1 MATTYT
7 VKSGDTLWKIVQKY
21 KSILGSDISAAIN
34 KVARL
39 NNISNPNLIQVGQVL
54 KIDGT
59 VTEKKTTSNKATV
72 DVFGLVDDT
81 NRQMFASWSWSKS
94 DVENYEIH
102 WWYQVELESG
112 KKVGILGSDT
122 TTTVK
127 HATYTA
133 PDNAIKVTFQVK
145 PVAKKKTVNGK
156 ETTPWTAEWSTDK
169 SHTFVD
175 PPTTPT
181 GLTVELDELKLT
193 ARVDGLNTDENEPY
207 VNSITFQLWKN
218 DRDKVGTISALT
230 SQTGTASASWEVKT
244 GNKYKV
250 RCRSVNEST
259 GLESEWT
266 EWSSIYTTAPAAPA
280 DITTIRATSE
290 YEVYLEWTKV
300 ETAKTYKIEY
310 TTKKEYFDISDQVQ
324 SVTTDDDHNVRLI
337 SGLEVGKEYFFRV
350 QAVGD
355 SSDKT
360 SGWSPIKSII
370 IGEPPTA
377 PTTWSST
384 TTAIRG
390 ETVILYWVHNS
401 KDNSS
406 ETKAQLKL
414 IFPDNTEQ
422 IIEIE
427 KSQEE
432 DEKDKTSFREI
443 NTSTYTEGTTIKWQ
457 VRTAGITGAYNN
469 KEDDNFGWSVLRTID
484 VHAEPGFVKFVI
496 TDAKGDELPTTGITL
511 ESGEVLYEIESFPFR
526 FDGLPGPETQIPLG
540 YHIDIVST
548 EAYETTDNMGN
559 PKLVNAGDSVYSKY
573 FDANRQYIE
582 KVGYS
587 SYKLVVEMSAG
598 NVNLDNNITYIV
610 VATVSMNSGLNASAS
625 VAIKV
630 AWTDNLYEPN
640 AEISYD
646 PDTVTTHI
654 HPYCLND
661 NDELRT
667 DVTLSV
673 YRREFDG
680 KFTEL
685 ASGLDNLANTFITD
699 PHPALDYARY
709 RIVAT
714 TKSTGAVSYYDLPGY
729 PIGEKAVVIQWD
741 EDWSSYEGAGEG
753 IQEEP
758 AWSGSML
765 KLPYNIDV
773 SDNNKPDVSL
783 IEYIGREHPV
793 SYYGTHLGSSATWN
807 MVIEKDDEETLYALR
822 RLARWMGDVY
832 VREPSGSGYWANI
845 TVSFSQKH
853 LDLTIPV
860 TLDITRVEG
869 GV

>member
-7 VKSGDTLWKIVQKY
+7 VKSGDTLWEIVQKY
-21 KSILGSDISAAIN
+21 RSILGSNIPAAID

-59 VTEKKTTSNKATV
+59 VTEKKTASNKATV

-81 NRQMFASWSWSKS
+81 KRQMFASWSWSKS

-193 ARVDGLNTDENEPY
+193 ASVSGIDKLEVY
-207 VNSITFQLWKN
+207 SQSIQFELWKN
-218 DRDKVGTISALT
+218 DESKVT
-230 SQTGTASASWEVKT
+230 STTAVTTSTGTASASWTVEA
-244 GNKYKV
+244 GAKYKV
-250 RCRSVNEST
+250 RCRGVNESKN
-259 GLESEWT
+259 LYSEWSD
-266 EWSSIYTTAPAAPA
+266 WSSTYNTRPATPSG
-280 DITTIRATSE
+280 ITTIRAESETS
-290 YEVYLEWTKV
+290 VYLEWAAST
-300 ETAKTYKIEY
+300 TAEKYIIEY
-310 TTKKEYFDISDQVQ
+310 VTKKEYFDGSNQIQQV
-324 SVTTDDDHNVRLI
+324 SGEIKDNHYLLT
-337 SGLEVGKEYFFRV
+337 GLETGQEYFFRV
-350 QAVGD
+350 KAVNKD
-355 SSDKT
+355 SEE
-360 SGWSPIKSII
+360 SGWSPIKSIV

-384 TTAIRG
+384 TTAIVG
-390 ETVILYWVHNS
+390 EEVILYWVHNA

-406 ETKAQLKL
+406 ETKAQLEL
-414 IFPDNTEQ
+414 TVDGVTQPV
-422 IIEIE
+422 IEIK
-427 KSQEE
+427 KSTAE
-432 DEKDKTSFREI
+432 DEKDKTAFYII
-443 NTSTYTEGTTIKWQ
+443 NTSVYAEGTKLQWR
-457 VRTAGITGAYNN
+457 VRTCGITGKYNE
-469 KEDDNFGWSVLRTID
+469 KEDDNYGWSVQRTVDIYARPSLD
-484 VHAEPGFVKFVI
+484 PFCI
-496 TDAKGDELPTTGITL
+496 TDKSGNRFSSLGTTEEGL
-511 ESGEVLYEIESFPFR
+511 SRYEIESFPFY
-526 FDGLPGPETQIPLG
+526 FYGLPGPQTQIPLG
-540 YHIDIVST
+540 YHLEIISN
-548 EAYETTDNMGN
+548 EAYETVDNIGN
-559 PKLVNAGDSVYSKY
+559 PKSISVGESVYSRY
-573 FDANRQYIE
+573 FEANHQLVDE
-582 KVGYS
+582 LGYS
-587 SYKLVVEMSAG
+587 AYAMLIEMSAS
-598 NVNLDNNITYIV
+598 NVNLDNNISYTAI
-610 VATVSMNSGLNASAS
+610 ATASMDSGLTASAS
-625 VAIKV
+625 LVFTV
-630 AWTDNLYEPN
+630 AWTDELYSPN

-646 PDTVTTHI
+646 SDTVTTHI
-654 HPYCLND
+654 RPFCH
-661 NDELRT
+661 DEDENLIPGLL
-667 DVTLSV
+667 LSV

-680 KFTEL
+680 TFTEL
-685 ASGLDNLANTFITD
+685 ATGLDNLSNTYITD

-714 TKSTGAVSYYDLPGY
+714 TQSTGAVSYYDLPGY
-729 PIGEKAVVIQWD
+729 PVGEKAVIIQW
-741 EDWSSYEGAGEG
+741 EEEWSSFDATGPEP
-753 IQEEP
+753 QQQP

-765 KLPYNIDV
+765 RLPYNIDV

-793 SYYGTHLGSSATWN
+793 SYYGTHLGTSATWN
-807 MVIEKDDEETLYALR
+807 VVIEKDDEETLYGLR

-853 LDLTIPV
+853 LDPTIPV